1 MTAPAF
7 LRGRRGAFL
16 ALGAIVL
23 LFAIIFALPV
33 AALFRA
39 QADDRA
45 EALAQLAAYRAQ
57 DAQRPA
63 LVARLAA
70 LQQGAKSVPGLL
82 TASSAALAQA
92 QLQSDMK
99 ELIDRSGGGLL
110 SAQLLPPTRV
120 KGFDSVAIEYDL
132 TIPVSRFSSLV
143 YAVETHTP
151 YYFVD
156 SADFVMPP
164 NWRPNPQTAQD
175 PSMEMRWTIHAFRW
189 RGSR

>member
-7 LRGRRGAFL
+7 LRGRKGAFL

-23 LFAIIFALPV
+23 LFAVVVALPV
-33 AALFRA
+33 AALFRT
-39 QADDRA
+39 QDDERA

-99 ELIDRSGGGLL
+99 ELIDRNGGALL
-110 SAQLLPPTRV
+110 SAQLLPPTKV

-164 NWRPNPQTAQD
+164 NWRPNPQGLD